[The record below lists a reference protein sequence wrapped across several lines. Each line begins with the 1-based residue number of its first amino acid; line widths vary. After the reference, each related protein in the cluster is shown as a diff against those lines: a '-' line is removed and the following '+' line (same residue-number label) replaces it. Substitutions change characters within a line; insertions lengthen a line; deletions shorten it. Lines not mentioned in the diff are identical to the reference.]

1 MDFAMWDLPS
11 IITTM
16 WKFEWNCKDNDEIA
30 MRMINVDLL
39 GWFWVRKSHLYMLK
53 LFWKSLV
60 SFRHFLD
67 TFLLLLKFKRTLR
80 HSWWV
85 EFRLVH
91 LDTWS
96 HYVFDEYSCRWTNK
110 TFKCNFFINQH
121 VTKFYLTLFRNL
133 RYFEF
138 RLFWE
143 LISFLDTFYAL
154 LSCFE
159 GQSDTYTLFRWV
171 LSFKVILRHFDIV

>member
-1 MDFAMWDLPS
+1 MDFALWDLPS

-16 WKFEWNCKDNDEIA
+16 WKFEWNCNDNDEIA

-60 SFRHFLD
+60 SFRQFLD
-67 TFLLLLKFKRTLR
+67 TFFLLLKLKRTLR

-96 HYVFDEYSCRWTNK
+96 YYVFDEMFVISISFVYFVVYLSVELLLINCFLDLLCFYQTW
-110 TFKCNFFINQH
+110 FWSFYFF
-121 VTKFYLTLFRNL
+121 Y
-133 RYFEF
+133 F
-138 RLFWE
+138 RL
-143 LISFLDTFYAL
+143 
-154 LSCFE
+154 
-159 GQSDTYTLFRWV
+159 LF
-171 LSFKVILRHFDIV
+171 